1 MSNLY
6 KNIATLC
13 EEKGIKGAKLCND
26 IGMSKGILTDLKM
39 GRKKS
44 VNAETAQKIA
54 SYFGVSVGYLLG
66 EEEKEKKPVNE
77 DELPINTIAMNRNGK
92 ITRKTFTKEQMET
105 IAQMIDAVPEKP
117 KDI

>member
-1 MSNLY
+1 MGNLY
-6 KNIATLC
+6 KNIVALC
-13 EEKGIKGAKLCND
+13 QQKGISGAKMCTEVG
-26 IGMSKGILTDLKM
+26 ISKGLLTDLKM
-39 GRKKS
+39 GRRTGVS
-44 VNAETAQKIA
+44 AVTAQKIA
-54 SYFGVSVGYLLG
+54 AYFGVTVGYLLG

-105 IAQMIDAVPEKP
+105 IAQMIDAVPEKS

>member
-1 MSNLY
+1 MSIGKRIYKERKRLNLSQEEVASFLHTTKQAIY
-6 KNIATLC
+6 KYENNIVTNIPA
-13 EEKGIKGAKLCND
+13 EKIEKL
-26 IGMSKGILTDLKM
+26 
-39 GRKKS
+39 
-44 VNAETAQKIA
+44 AELFCVTPQ
-54 SYFGVSVGYLLG
+54 YLAG
-66 EEEKEKKPVNE
+66 WEEKEKPVNE

>member
-6 KNIATLC
+6 KNIAHLC

-39 GRKKS
+39 GRRTG
-44 VNAETAQKIA
+44 VNAVTAQKIA

-66 EEEKEKKPVNE
+66 EEEKEEKPTVKD
-77 DELPINTIAMNRNGK
+77 DELSENIKML
-92 ITRKTFTKEQMET
+92 
-105 IAQMIDAVPEKP
+105 IDFAKSVPEDKVELVL
-117 KDI
+117 KVMKSIVEAD